1 MRVTVVLIA
10 DLLLLALASLLLL
23 FRLMRKR
30 LAWPKGLGLRGP
42 ELLRFHAVLRFP
54 LLANGLAHPAKAHFQ
69 LLSPLPPC

>member
-30 LAWPKGLGLRGP
+30 LAWPRGLGLRGA
-42 ELLRFHAVLRFP
+42 ELLRFHAVP
-54 LLANGLAHPAKAHFQ
+54 TV
-69 LLSPLPPC
+69 SPPPVVMI